1 MGLACEQAF
10 SRAAWG
16 EGKAKR
22 PVDRPLGPP
31 FHGTRCASDPDA
43 SSYWREHWLLT
54 GLIDIGFNFRSAR
67 STRFDHRVA
76 ITKQSKDYYHG
87 EELRALVKRL
97 KLSLKKH

>member
-1 MGLACEQAF
+1 MKVVDEQSSFAVLACEQAF

-43 SSYWREHWLLT
+43 SSYWREH
-54 GLIDIGFNFRSAR
+54 
-67 STRFDHRVA
+67 
-76 ITKQSKDYYHG
+76 
-87 EELRALVKRL
+87 
-97 KLSLKKH
+97 